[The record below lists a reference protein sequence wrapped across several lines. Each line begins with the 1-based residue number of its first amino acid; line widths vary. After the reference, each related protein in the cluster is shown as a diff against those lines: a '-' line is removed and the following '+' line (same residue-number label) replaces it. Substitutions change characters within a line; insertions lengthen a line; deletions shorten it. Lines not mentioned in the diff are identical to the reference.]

1 MQSELT
7 ARAEVR
13 ALQAQINPHFLFNT
27 LNTIASLTRTEP
39 LRARELLR
47 EFASFYRATLDN
59 SGSLIPVEREIEQT
73 LRYLTFEK
81 ARFGEDRIAVQVDI
95 DEEVEET
102 LVPAFV
108 IQPLVEN
115 AVRHAMDDE
124 DPLHIEISVAS
135 EGESMVRI
143 EVKDDGVGMDEQTAA
158 RLFSTD
164 REAPR
169 TDAPQ
174 GGGAGVAMHNI
185 ADRIVRFYG
194 PRSSTQVISSPG
206 AGTSVVLHLDLQK
219 SILE

>member
-1 MQSELT
+1 M
-7 ARAEVR
+7 R

-27 LNTIASLTRTEP
+27 LNTIAALTRTEP

-59 SGSLIPVEREIEQT
+59 SGSLIPVSREIEQT

-81 ARFGEDRIAVQVDI
+81 ARFGEDRIGVNVDI
-95 DEEVEET
+95 DEEVEDT

-115 AVRHAMDDE
+115 AVRHAMGDE
-124 DPLHIEISVAS
+124 DPLHIDISVAP
-135 EGESMVRI
+135 EGESMVEI
-143 EVKDDGVGMDEQTAA
+143 QVKDDGVGMDEQTAA
-158 RLFSTD
+158 RLFCTQQK
-164 REAPR
+164 APR
-169 TDAPQ
+169 ADAPQ

-185 ADRIVRFYG
+185 ADRIARFYG